1 MKNLI
6 LFLFVVLAS
15 FGASAQTQYTYSMTG
30 SGDTLTDT
38 GTDSVYYALNSYYK
52 TVTVQFEVT
61 KISGTVAGTAKLYAT
76 VDGSNYTQIATD
88 TLALADVTTNSKIW
102 VVSGSPYAKYK
113 VEVVGVGTQTSS
125 FVGTI
130 YGSKSGAKNATATL
144 SNPLDIVTNTGTG
157 TNVYEIK
164 SGYESLTIQ
173 SVVKKTSGTV
183 AGTVTLQGS
192 NDGTNYVT
200 VAAAYA
206 LGSVV
211 TFTATDVSVQSVQFV
226 VTGNPYK
233 YIRVSYTGS
242 GTMVATLK
250 SYLIAQK

>member
-30 SGDTLTDT
+30 SGDTLTNT

-102 VVSGSPYAKYK
+102 VVSG
-113 VEVVGVGTQTSS
+113 
-125 FVGTI
+125 
-130 YGSKSGAKNATATL
+130 
-144 SNPLDIVTNTGTG
+144 
-157 TNVYEIK
+157 
-164 SGYESLTIQ
+164 
-173 SVVKKTSGTV
+173 
-183 AGTVTLQGS
+183 
-192 NDGTNYVT
+192 
-200 VAAAYA
+200 
-206 LGSVV
+206 
-211 TFTATDVSVQSVQFV
+211 
-226 VTGNPYK
+226 
-233 YIRVSYTGS
+233 
-242 GTMVATLK
+242 
-250 SYLIAQK
+250 

>member
-1 MKNLI
+1 M
-6 LFLFVVLAS
+6 
-15 FGASAQTQYTYSMTG
+15 
-30 SGDTLTDT
+30 
-38 GTDSVYYALNSYYK
+38 
-52 TVTVQFEVT
+52 
-61 KISGTVAGTAKLYAT
+61 
-76 VDGSNYTQIATD
+76 
-88 TLALADVTTNSKIW
+88 
-102 VVSGSPYAKYK
+102 
-113 VEVVGVGTQTSS
+113 
-125 FVGTI
+125 
-130 YGSKSGAKNATATL
+130 
-144 SNPLDIVTNTGTG
+144 TNTGTG